1 MTTETS
7 TGTTKFRYLGVT
19 DEVVQCERCG
29 KPNLRSTI
37 VLVPQDADGNDDG
50 DQVYYGSSC
59 GARALG
65 VTGRGAA
72 ARVLGTAR
80 AAHRKLIEDAYDGRR
95 MLALYSLPEINEP
108 TTEQI
113 RAAAIQYA
121 DIHRNAVWA
130 PSKTAADW
138 RAMTLDMVTRK
149 QAALADAARLG
160 ATVPADDREM
170 SRFRNTW

>member
-1 MTTETS
+1 MTETV
-7 TGTTKFRYLGVT
+7 TAAKFRYLGIT

-50 DQVYYGSSC
+50 GEVYYGSSC

-72 ARVLGTAR
+72 ARVLGAAR
-80 AAHRKLIEDAYDGRR
+80 AAHRKLIESAYDGRR
-95 MLALYSLPEINEP
+95 MLALYSLPEVNEP
-108 TTEQI
+108 TAEQV

-121 DIHRNAVWA
+121 DVHRSAMWAYLKSAV
-130 PSKTAADW
+130 DW
-138 RAMTLDMVTRK
+138 RDMVLEMVTRK

-160 ATVPADDREM
+160 ATVPTNDKEF
-170 SRFRNTW
+170 SRFLSTI